1 MAKLVSKTYGDAL
14 FELALEQDV
23 MDELSKE
30 VQAVSQALRENE
42 ELMKL
47 MEHPKIVKEEKLQIM
62 ERIFKGRVSDNLTG
76 FLELVVSKDR
86 YGEIFEIFDFFM
98 GRVREHKHIGVA
110 KVTTAVELKDKQKK
124 AVEKRLLATT
134 DYKSFE
140 MDYTV
145 DAGLI
150 GGMVIRIGDRV
161 VDSSIK
167 HKLEQ
172 MSRDLMKIQL

>member
-62 ERIFKGRVSDNLTG
+62 ERQN
-76 FLELVVSKDR
+76 
-86 YGEIFEIFDFFM
+86 
-98 GRVREHKHIGVA
+98 
-110 KVTTAVELKDKQKK
+110 
-124 AVEKRLLATT
+124 
-134 DYKSFE
+134 
-140 MDYTV
+140 
-145 DAGLI
+145 
-150 GGMVIRIGDRV
+150 
-161 VDSSIK
+161 
-167 HKLEQ
+167 
-172 MSRDLMKIQL
+172 